1 MTSVRERGPLY
12 GIQLAILVIL
22 LLGLLRLGRDVLMP
36 IALALL
42 LNITLRPIIARL
54 RRVGL
59 PAPVSAGFVVVSLV
73 GLVSLFVYAGYDPML
88 HWLESAP
95 KSIQELRA
103 HGQGDLSGVKKAT
116 EAVSEIA
123 AGGEEGERPI
133 VVQQADTTFTAQL
146 AEAAKTGAGITGITL
161 ILLYVLLAT
170 GDLLLRKLVQLA
182 SGFSAQR
189 RVVVTVRA
197 LEAHLALY
205 LGTMLLLN
213 LGVALIVGLALWR
226 AGFDDPI
233 LWGMAA
239 GLLRLIPYL
248 GNIVVVAIL
257 LTLGV
262 LAYDP
267 FWMMLAPPVAYLA
280 FITIYG
286 NVFELFVHGRRLAL
300 NPIMLFVYVLFWG
313 TIWGIPGALI
323 AVPLLAATKV
333 IAEQVPALRP
343 LGRFVSA

>member
-1 MTSVRERGPLY
+1 MTAVRERGPIY
-12 GIQLAILVIL
+12 GVQVAILVIL
-22 LLGLLRLGRDVLMP
+22 ILSLLRVGRDVLLP
-36 IALALL
+36 IVLALL
-42 LNITLRPIIARL
+42 LNVTLRPVIARL

-73 GLVSLFVYAGYDPML
+73 GLVGLFVYAAYDPML
-88 HWLESAP
+88 HWLETAP
-95 KSIQELRA
+95 RSIQELRSR
-103 HGQGDLSGVKKAT
+103 GEGDLADVKKAT
-116 EAVSEIA
+116 EAVSEITA
-123 AGGEEGERPI
+123 TGEDGKRPI
-133 VVQQADTTFTAQL
+133 IVQQADSTVTAQL
-146 AEAAKTGAGITGITL
+146 AEGAKTAAGLTGITL

-182 SGFSAQR
+182 AGFSAQR
-189 RVVVTVRA
+189 RIVVTVRA
-197 LEAHLALY
+197 LEAHLARY

-213 LGVALIVGLALWR
+213 LGVALVVSVGLWA
-226 AGFDDPI
+226 AGFEDPI
-233 LWGMAA
+233 LWGMVA
-239 GLLRLIPYL
+239 GLLRFIPYV
-248 GNIVVVAIL
+248 GNTVVVAIL

-267 FWMMLAPPVAYLA
+267 LWMMVAPPIVYLA
-280 FITIYG
+280 FITVYG

-313 TIWGIPGALI
+313 TIWGIPGVLI